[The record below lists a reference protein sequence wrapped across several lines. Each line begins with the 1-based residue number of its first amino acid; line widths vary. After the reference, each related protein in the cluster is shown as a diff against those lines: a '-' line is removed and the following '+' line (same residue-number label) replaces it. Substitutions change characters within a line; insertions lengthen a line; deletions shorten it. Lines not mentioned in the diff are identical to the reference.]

1 MVSVFTRRIIAY
13 ILDYFVVSAVIS
25 IISFFIFNLI
35 NPKDANQVFNVLLY
49 VMPVLTLIYFIYCEK
64 TFGATIGKSI
74 MSLEV
79 KSKNGY
85 DINWMQAIV
94 RNLTKLYWFPIIF
107 DWLIGKL
114 LHTDRI
120 LNNITRTTVVEYY

>member
-1 MVSVFTRRIIAY
+1 
-13 ILDYFVVSAVIS
+13 
-25 IISFFIFNLI
+25 
-35 NPKDANQVFNVLLY
+35 
-49 VMPVLTLIYFIYCEK
+49 
-64 TFGATIGKSI
+64 

-114 LHTDRI
+114 LHSDRI